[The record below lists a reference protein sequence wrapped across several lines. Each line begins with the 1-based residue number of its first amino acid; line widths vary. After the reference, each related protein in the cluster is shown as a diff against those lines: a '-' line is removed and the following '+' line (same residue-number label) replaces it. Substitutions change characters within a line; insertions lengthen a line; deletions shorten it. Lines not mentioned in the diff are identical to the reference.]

1 LFNDSK
7 VIQNRKDE
15 VGIVAI
21 RNCIC
26 HSAYTI
32 RENKEVVVDFHGA
45 LHIMDLNSGNT
56 KGAAMEMN
64 LTAQSI
70 MLQPSLSAIYNSCVF
85 YSVV

>member
-7 VIQNRKDE
+7 VIQNTNDE

-45 LHIMDLNSGNT
+45 LHIIDLNCGNT

-70 MLQPSLSAIYNSCVF
+70 RLQPSLSAIYNRPVA
-85 YSVV
+85 